1 MGKVLQFPET
11 AEQNIKEA
19 IIKKI
24 QEGTYKGLLVAFK
37 GEEAIE
43 AAYVNLDI
51 AERMEL
57 VAHVQTDI
65 IQTAIII
72 NLSELI

>member
-1 MGKVLQFPET
+1 MEWKKQK
-11 AEQNIKEA
+11 KE
-19 IIKKI
+19 I

-43 AAYVNLDI
+43 TAYVNLDI

-65 IQTAIII
+65 IQTAIIN
-72 NLSELI
+72 NLSELF